1 MVQRATL
8 IGFYDSMGDTQ
19 VDYCLKQTQLSTI
32 FATNNYLSKVTAM
45 KTKGMAEHVK
55 NMVLIDGL
63 SNEAEKAAAEA
74 AGIRVL
80 TFEAVMEEGRK
91 SDVVLKPEEV
101 KRDDYYML
109 NYTSGTT
116 GDSKG
121 VKVTHW
127 GILSSAWLGIDL
139 IKMTEAD
146 TYISYLPAPHVFEN
160 FIYVTTLMTG
170 AKVGFFQGD
179 PLKLVDDC
187 AALQPT
193 LFPSVPRLYNK
204 IYGKIDG

>member
-1 MVQRATL
+1 MLSIMVQRATL

-19 VDYCLKQTQLSTI
+19 VDYCLKQTKLSTM
-32 FATNNYLSKVTAM
+32 FATNNYLSKITAM
-45 KTKGMAEHVK
+45 KGKGMAEHIK
-55 NMVLIDGL
+55 NVVLFDGI
-63 SNEAEKAAAEA
+63 SNEAEKTAAEE

-80 TFEAVMEEGRK
+80 TLDEVMEEGRK

-139 IKMTEAD
+139 IQMTEAD

-170 AKVGFFQGD
+170 AKVGFF
-179 PLKLVDDC
+179 
-187 AALQPT
+187 
-193 LFPSVPRLYNK
+193 
-204 IYGKIDG
+204 

>member
-1 MVQRATL
+1 
-8 IGFYDSMGDTQ
+8 MGDVQ
-19 VDYCLKQTQLSTI
+19 VDYCLKQTKLSTM
-32 FATNNYLSKVTAM
+32 FATNNYLSKITAM
-45 KTKGMAEHVK
+45 KGKGMAEHIK
-55 NMVLIDGL
+55 NVVLFDGI
-63 SNEAEKAAAEA
+63 SNEAEKTAAEE

-80 TFEAVMEEGRK
+80 TLDEVMEEGRK

-101 KRDDYYML
+101 QRDDYYML

-139 IKMTEAD
+139 IQMTEAD

-170 AKVGFFQGD
+170 AKVGFF
-179 PLKLVDDC
+179 
-187 AALQPT
+187 
-193 LFPSVPRLYNK
+193 
-204 IYGKIDG
+204 

>member
-1 MVQRATL
+1 
-8 IGFYDSMGDTQ
+8 
-19 VDYCLKQTQLSTI
+19 
-32 FATNNYLSKVTAM
+32 M
-45 KTKGMAEHVK
+45 KSKGMAQHIK
-55 NMVLIDGL
+55 NCVLFDGL
-63 SNEAEKAAAEA
+63 SNAEEKKQAEE

-80 TFEAVMEEGRK
+80 TFDEVMDAGRG

-101 KRDDYYML
+101 DKDDYYML

-127 GILSSAWLGIDL
+127 GILSSAWLGIDF
-139 IKMTEAD
+139 IGMTEND

-170 AKVGFFQGD
+170 AKVGFF
-179 PLKLVDDC
+179 
-187 AALQPT
+187 
-193 LFPSVPRLYNK
+193 
-204 IYGKIDG
+204 